1 MKLHEVLVE
10 SSCRAILDG
19 PLQLKQ
25 GLDVLL
31 ALLGWLVAVR
41 KHQESTQII
50 SDKNRDL
57 SKLQCTKKQH
67 QCSHKNQQQC
77 YAGGSGFA
85 TNQEYL
91 VLTVKLRMCCI
102 EFLPSLAGTCRII
115 FTPYTAN
122 GGVYCSFICRSTATP
137 VIQIM
142 IVRIKIDKPE
152 LLNIINHS
160 TLISSHLHCT
170 KRNYCHSCNQMSILD
185 VNPNWKAAEQYK
197 CDT

>member
-1 MKLHEVLVE
+1 MCCWLYWADWSLSESIKKAHKLSVIRTEIYPNCNAQKE
-10 SSCRAILDG
+10 
-19 PLQLKQ
+19 
-25 GLDVLL
+25 
-31 ALLGWLVAVR
+31 
-41 KHQESTQII
+41 
-50 SDKNRDL
+50 
-57 SKLQCTKKQH
+57 QH
-67 QCSHKNQQQC
+67 QCSHENQQQC

-160 TLISSHLHCT
+160 TMISSHLHCT